1 MNSIS
6 YTLLSDGSSDRAL
19 LPILNWLLQ
28 QHLPQ
33 YAIQDQ
39 WADLSRLPNPPKS
52 LSKRISMS
60 IFLYPC
66 DLLFVHRDAENQG
79 REQRINEI
87 EEALKQLE
95 QSFDETV
102 ICVIPVRMTEAWLL
116 FDEVAIRNA
125 ASNPKRNN
133 LLKLPDLKKLESEP
147 DPKNLLYN
155 LLREASGLSSR
166 RLKKFRPH
174 DRVQRIA
181 ELIDDFSPLQAL
193 SAFQVLER
201 DIQDFAKSQLN

>member
-28 QHLPQ
+28 QHLSQ

-39 WADLSRLPNPPKS
+39 WADLSRLPKPPKS
-52 LSKRISMS
+52 LSECISMS
-60 IFLYPC
+60 IDLYPC

-87 EEALKQLE
+87 KEALKQLK
-95 QSFDETV
+95 SFDKTV
-102 ICVIPVRMTEAWLL
+102 IYVIPVRMTEAWLL

-133 LLKLPDLKKLESEP
+133 VLKLPDLKKLESEP
-147 DPKNLLYN
+147 DPKNLLHN
-155 LLREASGLSSR
+155 LLREASGYSSSR
-166 RLKKFRPH
+166 RLKKFRP
-174 DRVQRIA
+174 RTCVQRIA
-181 ELIDDFSPLQAL
+181 ELIDDFSPLRAL
-193 SAFQVLER
+193 SAFQVLEK